1 MYIFKQKSIIIIMTI
16 FDDLQIIKELGSGG
30 CGSSYLVKKSNKEY
44 VLKIQK
50 ILYSDKK
57 FKDNIRDYK
66 EMFWREVDLYEFITK
81 IKDNNDKSFFSELYN
96 YEIVNNCDYDYKPPF
111 STNSKFF
118 QKLQKSKWCIK
129 YLLEYKEGITLHDF
143 LLKNTL
149 TEKQIYSILLQL
161 CKIILI
167 LYNAGYSHCDLH
179 LGNIIINK
187 TTKNYFDFMDKK
199 IAFNGYQISVID
211 YGLVIHEKYG
221 KYYYKA
227 LKGNGDTQIIYMFNE
242 IFNVTYRII
251 DNNIKYVNDCTK
263 AKKKLPW
270 ERKDYKVSSLIRN
283 IMLKESDFYNTA
295 KDKYLKMYPHAKKV
309 LNYFEDNIE
318 TKEIYDLFNKK
329 YYNDLSNIIHR
340 IQYEFHVLF
349 PKKYEKY
356 GKWCSHYEY
365 LLPNDVVLN
374 LLKINNHND
383 FVNYLISKYFE

>member
-1 MYIFKQKSIIIIMTI
+1 MTI

>member
-1 MYIFKQKSIIIIMTI
+1 MTI

-242 IFNVTYRII
+242 MFNVTYRII

-349 PKKYEKY
+349 PKKYAKY

-383 FVNYLISKYFE
+383 FVNYLINKYFE